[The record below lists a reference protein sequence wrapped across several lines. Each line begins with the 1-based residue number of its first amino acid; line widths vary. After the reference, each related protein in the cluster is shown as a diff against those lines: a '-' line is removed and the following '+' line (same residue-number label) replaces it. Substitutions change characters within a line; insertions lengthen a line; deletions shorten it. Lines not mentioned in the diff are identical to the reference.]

1 MVVTTYEITPTMNRE
16 TAFIL
21 WFEEVR
27 SKDVGLV
34 GGKNSSLGEMIQQLQ
49 PKGVK
54 GPTGFAT
61 TSYAYRYFIESAGLE
76 SRLRDLFADLDVNDV
91 TNLQERGQL
100 ARSLILNTPF
110 PKELE
115 TAIIGAYK
123 KLCDRYSHECSKLQE
138 KYREECR
145 IETQHLD
152 FAVRSSATAEDLP
165 EASFAG
171 QQETYLNIHSVKGV
185 LEACHKCFASL
196 FTDRAISYRH
206 HNGFDHFAGALS
218 VGVQKMVRSD
228 LASAGVMFSID
239 TETGF

>member
-206 HNGFDHFAGALS
+206 HNGFDHFAVALS

-228 LASAGVMFSID
+228 LASAGVMFSLD
-239 TETGF
+239 TDTGF